1 MPKFLLYDGNVL
13 RFFKQRYHDVYANII
28 DTLIEGLKIGKE
40 KVILMKLQNFGV
52 RMIRLSLEPSGIRSD
67 GFMFSGF
74 LMINELL

>member
-13 RFFKQRYHDVYANII
+13 RFVKQRYHDVFAKVM

-52 RMIRLSLEPSGIRSD
+52 RMIRLSLGR
-67 GFMFSGF
+67 
-74 LMINELL
+74 